1 MVNKNI
7 YQQLYRII
15 ETFKNNH
22 HYGYYNLNRGYKM
35 QFLQF
40 LKINKNA
47 RKIFGIRELKII
59 EKQLN
64 GIALTQ
70 SEKNRLSRDIRKKL
84 EFIKEICRFENE
96 FQLKKASN
104 IQHLI
109 EETKEVILESK
120 LSYKIKKIVLFGSA
134 AQNKLNFRSDI
145 DISVEFDSIDKK
157 EAGKFRVY
165 VLGRVNDKMDVQVYN
180 TLPNKIKEEIN
191 KNGRV
196 LYQK

>member
-1 MVNKNI
+1 
-7 YQQLYRII
+7 
-15 ETFKNNH
+15 
-22 HYGYYNLNRGYKM
+22 M

>member
-1 MVNKNI
+1 
-7 YQQLYRII
+7 
-15 ETFKNNH
+15 
-22 HYGYYNLNRGYKM
+22 M

-84 EFIKEICRFENE
+84 EFIREICHFENE

-104 IQHLI
+104 INYLI

-120 LSYKIKKIVLFGSA
+120 LSHKIKKIILFGSA
-134 AQNKLNFRSDI
+134 VENKLSFHSDI

-165 VLGRVNDKMDVQVYN
+165 VLGRVNDKIDVQVYN
-180 TLPNKIKEEIN
+180 TLPNKIKKEIN
-191 KNGRV
+191 KKGRI

>member
-1 MVNKNI
+1 
-7 YQQLYRII
+7 
-15 ETFKNNH
+15 
-22 HYGYYNLNRGYKM
+22 M

-109 EETKEVILESK
+109 EETKEVIL
-120 LSYKIKKIVLFGSA
+120 
-134 AQNKLNFRSDI
+134 
-145 DISVEFDSIDKK
+145 
-157 EAGKFRVY
+157 
-165 VLGRVNDKMDVQVYN
+165 
-180 TLPNKIKEEIN
+180 
-191 KNGRV
+191 
-196 LYQK
+196 